1 MFAFAIVS
9 LVMSAV
15 SSLVSGI
22 VESENQKSAAKVYDY
37 QAKVEAEN
45 AKMARQQ
52 GAYAEDLQRQ
62 KARQQ
67 QAALR
72 ASGYESG
79 VASGTFYDV
88 AGQSILGAEMDALA
102 TRYNYETK
110 AIDSLNQSEVYKAQA
125 ESARKN
131 ARGAL
136 TAGVLGAGA
145 STMNQAYSYWGK

>member
-1 MFAFAIVS
+1 MFTFALIS
-9 LVMSAV
+9 LITTAV
-15 SSLVSGI
+15 GNLVSGI
-22 VESENQKSAAKVYDY
+22 IESSNQKAAAGVYDY

-67 QAALR
+67 QASLR
-72 ASGYESG
+72 ASGFESG

-110 AIDSLNQSEVYKAQA
+110 AVDSLNQAEVYKAQA
-125 ESARKN
+125 KSARRN
-131 ARGAL
+131 ANNAL
-136 TAGVLGAGA
+136 TTSILGATA
-145 STMNQAYSYWGK
+145 STMNQAYTYWG

>member
-1 MFAFAIVS
+1 MFAFAIAS
-9 LVMSAV
+9 LVMTAV

-22 VESENQKSAAKVYDY
+22 VESENQRAAAEVYNY

-67 QAALR
+67 QASLR
-72 ASGYESG
+72 ASGFESG

-110 AIDSLNQSEVYKAQA
+110 AIDSLNQAEVYKAQA
-125 ESARKN
+125 KSARRN
-131 ARGAL
+131 AGNAL
-136 TAGVLGAGA
+136 TASILGATA
-145 STMNQAYSYWGK
+145 STMNTAYTYWG